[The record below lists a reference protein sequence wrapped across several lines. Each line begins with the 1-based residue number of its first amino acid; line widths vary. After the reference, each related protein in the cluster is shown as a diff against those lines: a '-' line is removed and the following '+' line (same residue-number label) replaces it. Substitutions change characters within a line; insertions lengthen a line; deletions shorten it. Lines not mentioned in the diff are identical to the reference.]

1 MASPYRL
8 PHVVRPTRYDV
19 DLLTSPTRSDFVGH
33 VTMQLAV
40 AERTDRIEMHAKHLA
55 LSEARLVRG
64 DTTTPLEVTLDADN
78 ETVTFTTGAPIEP
91 GDVALTVAFAG
102 APSPSMH
109 GLYLAAD
116 GDERAVCTQ
125 CEATDARAIFPCF
138 DEPEFKARIAWTIR
152 TDAELIALANGPLA
166 ERTEEGGLSVWRFE
180 ATAPVSSY
188 LAALAVGDFEGTEET
203 MAHDTP
209 VRVWTMR
216 GKVDQAKFAHAFTE
230 KLIPWYEE
238 YFGIDYPYVKYDQ
251 VAVPGFDAGAMEN
264 VGLVLFRQNL
274 LLMGSSSA
282 SWNQEKLIAKVI
294 AHELAHM
301 WFGNLVTMKWWDD
314 LWLNE
319 AFAEWF
325 AHKACDA
332 AAPDYLVWYD
342 FQGDKNRALVDD
354 ALPTTHPIWTPVATP
369 SEAIEMFDVITY
381 QKGCAVMRML
391 EDFLGE
397 APFRDGLRTYMAEY
411 AESNA
416 RGADLWRH
424 LEVASSQ
431 PVGAL
436 MKSWIEQP
444 GFPLVAYDLDGAE
457 IVVSQKRFWSKP
469 NAPAADDQLWNVPLV
484 LRFEDDEGIK
494 DHRFI
499 LDTATGREALPIV
512 GALKWCF
519 LNSDG
524 IGFYRTAPSAT
535 VIEAVLAHA
544 IPHLSPVE
552 QMGFIEDQWALVRN
566 GTRAIGE
573 FMPVLEEFV
582 ASRDH
587 NVVRSLTDRFGSLE
601 ALLELAGE
609 DAADGLEKI
618 RAVIAQRFAPHVEEL
633 GFTPREGEPQNDV
646 QRRAIAI
653 FSLASIARDAA
664 AIAKC
669 EKFAEQERA
678 DPRSIDPNLTGTF
691 VGVAAKF
698 GGAERYDAWEATYK
712 QRRKSAAAPQ
722 DSLRYLYTFAAFRP
736 DALTARTIA
745 HLDDGFIPQEAVGSV
760 VSQLLGHRHSQ
771 LAAWAYVKANWATL
785 NKRVG
790 DMGISRVVESVGRLP
805 GDQRADIVAFFEA
818 NPPKGAERALARAL
832 ESMDQREELLKRVV
846 PGLLEYLAG

>member
-8 PHVVRPTRYDV
+8 PQVVRPTRYDV
-19 DLLTSPTRSDFVGH
+19 DLTTSPSRSDFFGT

-40 AERTDRIEMHAKHLA
+40 REHTDRIEMHAKHLELA
-55 LSEARLVRG
+55 DAHLVRG
-64 DTTTPLEVTLDADN
+64 ETKTPLDFTLDDDQ
-78 ETVTFTTGAPIEP
+78 ETVTFTAGAPIEA
-91 GDVALTVAFAG
+91 GDVALTVAFKG

-116 GDERAVCTQ
+116 GEERAVCTQ

-138 DEPEFKARIAWTIR
+138 DEPEFKARLAWTIR
-152 TDAELIALANGPLA
+152 TDAELVALANGPLI
-166 ERTEEGGLSVWRFE
+166 ERTEEDGLSVWRFE

-188 LAALAVGDFEGTEET
+188 LAAIAVGDFAGTDET
-203 MAHDTP
+203 LAHDTP
-209 VRVWTMR
+209 VRVWAMR
-216 GKVDQAKFAHAFTE
+216 GKQSQAKFAHAFTE
-230 KLIPWYEE
+230 KLIPYYED

-342 FQGDKNRALVDD
+342 FQSDKNRALVDD
-354 ALPTTHPIWTPVATP
+354 ALPTTHPIWTAVETP
-369 SEAIEMFDVITY
+369 DEAIEMFDVITY

-391 EDFLGE
+391 EDYLGE

-424 LEVASSQ
+424 LEQASSQ

-444 GFPLVAYDLDGAE
+444 GFPIVDYDVEGAT
-457 IVVSQKRFWSKP
+457 IVVKQKRFWSKP
-469 NAPAADDQLWNVPLV
+469 DAPADDGQTWNVPLV
-484 LRFEDDEGIK
+484 VRFADDEGIK

-499 LDTATGREALPIV
+499 LDGTQGRAELPAK
-512 GALKWCF
+512 GAIQWCF
-519 LNSDG
+519 LNADG
-524 IGFYRTAPSAT
+524 IGFYRTAPSER
-535 VIEAVLAHA
+535 VVRQVLANA
-544 IPHLSPVE
+544 IEHLSPVE

-566 GTRAIGE
+566 GTQDIGA

-587 NVVRSLTDRFGSLE
+587 NVVRSLADRFGSLE

-609 DAADGLEKI
+609 EEALAKM
-618 RAVIAQRFAPHVEEL
+618 RTVIGERFAPHVAEL
-633 GFTPREGEPQNDV
+633 SYAPKDGESQNDT

-653 FSLASIARDAA
+653 FSLASVARDAD
-664 AIAKC
+664 AIAEC
-669 EKFAEQERA
+669 ERYAEQERA

-691 VGVAAKF
+691 VGIAAKF
-698 GGAERYDAWEATYK
+698 GDAARYDAWESTYVA
-712 QRRKSAAAPQ
+712 RRKGAAAPQ
-722 DSLRYLYTFAAFRP
+722 ESLRYLYTFAAFRP
-736 DALTARTIA
+736 EALTARTLA
-745 HLDDGFIPQEAVGSV
+745 HLDDGFIPQEAVGSI

-785 NKRVG
+785 QKRVG

-832 ESMDQREELLKRVV
+832 ESLDQREELLKRVT
-846 PGLLEYLAG
+846 PGLVAYLA